1 MILAKDIMTTHVI
14 CIHRSTPII
23 EAIDLMVTNGITGIP
38 VVKDDS
44 VLVGI
49 LSEQDVL
56 RLLHTFEDEKN
67 KPVSEFMTQP
77 VIYFDEDES
86 VEDICA
92 CMMKNSIRRVP
103 VTSNGRVVGLISRS
117 DILKQ
122 IQNIYKINWAMTSK
136 N

>member
-1 MILAKDIMTTHVI
+1 MILAKDIMTKHVI

-23 EAIDLMVTNGITGIP
+23 EAIDLMVTNNITGIP
-38 VVKDDS
+38 VVKEDS
-44 VLVGI
+44 ILVGI

-56 RLLHTFEDEKN
+56 RLLHTYEDEKN

-77 VIYFDEDES
+77 VIHFDEDEP
-86 VEDICA
+86 VEDICE
-92 CMMKNSIRRVP
+92 CMRQSAIRRVP
-103 VTSNGRVVGLISRS
+103 ITSNGRVVGLISRS

-122 IQNIYKINWAMTSK
+122 IQNIYKINWAVTSK